1 MSKRLYLELGRFF
14 LVCLALGVLCEQCF
28 FHGKPGLSYPLF
40 ILFFYGVFMWRFR
53 KSTFHHWR
61 IGLLLMACIGILSA
75 TYLFYDNSLFDFLN
89 IIALPALVVCHCA
102 LLVSPKDMSWH
113 QPQFISYVF
122 IKFKRL
128 FTVNLQ
134 LFSVFNNLIKKRVN
148 QKRYDFI
155 KKIIIGIAISL
166 PLLIIILVLLVS
178 ADAVFGE
185 LVSRFP
191 NWIAQLNITDSI
203 SRLII
208 ILVTTLIFF
217 GFFQGLNKKERMSPP
232 RPIIEKNGDK
242 VIIITVLS
250 LFNSIYALFTLV
262 QFRYFFGGKLVA
274 GLTFAEYARHG
285 FMQLLFVTII
295 NLTILVVVLH
305 FIRNIGKIRSIQIL
319 LTLMVSFSGVM
330 LLSAFKRLLLYEEAY
345 GYTVSRMLAHS
356 FMLFLVIIFA
366 YTLVKIWIHR
376 LSLAHF
382 YIISTLI
389 FYTTL
394 NLIHIDHWVVNEN
407 LARYEQTG
415 KIDIDYMNRLSST
428 GVMGLID
435 LYKENPDI
443 PKLADILAL
452 RKEEAAKTHMSWQS
466 YNLVQARVY
475 DALKSLDVANPEVG
489 Q

>member
-1 MSKRLYLELGRFF
+1 MSKRMYLKPGRFF
-14 LVCLALGVLCEQCF
+14 IICLALGVICEQCF
-28 FHGKPGLSYPLF
+28 FHGKLGLSYPVF

-53 KSTFHHWR
+53 KGTFHHRR

-75 TYLFYDNSLFDFLN
+75 TYLVYDNFLFYLLN
-89 IIALPALVVCHCA
+89 FIVLPALVVCHCII
-102 LLVSPKDMSWH
+102 LVSPKDMSWH

-134 LFSVFNNLIKKRVN
+134 LFSVFNNLIKKRVS

-155 KKIIIGIAISL
+155 KKITIGIAISL
-166 PLLIIILVLLVS
+166 PLLLVILILLVS
-178 ADAVFGE
+178 ADAVFGK
-185 LVSRFP
+185 LISRFP
-191 NWIAQLNITDSI
+191 NWIAHLNITDSI
-203 SRLII
+203 FRLVV
-208 ILVTTLIFF
+208 ILLTTLIFF
-217 GFFQGLNKKERMSPP
+217 GFFQGLNKKERMSLP

-242 VIIITVLS
+242 VIIITVLI
-250 LFNSIYALFTLV
+250 LINSIYTLFTLV
-262 QFRYFFGGKLVA
+262 QFGYFFGGKLVT
-274 GLTFAEYARHG
+274 GLTYAEYARHG

-295 NLTILVVVLH
+295 NLTILVIVLH
-305 FIRNIGKIRSIQIL
+305 FIRTIGKKRSIQIL
-319 LTLMVSFSGVM
+319 LTLMVTFSGVM

-345 GYTVSRMLAHS
+345 GYTVSRMLAHA

-394 NLIHIDHWVVNEN
+394 NLIHIDHWVANEN
-407 LARYEQTG
+407 LVRYEQTG
-415 KIDIDYMNRLSST
+415 KIDIDYMNRLSAT

-452 RKEEAAKTHMSWQS
+452 RKEEAAKTHTTWQS
-466 YNLVQARVY
+466 YNLVQKRVN
-475 DALKSLDVANPEVG
+475 DALKSLDVPNHEVG